1 MIILTSSLDSFVQFI
16 TILLLF
22 FFVLVITYVVTRW
35 VSGIQK
41 VQMTGKNME
50 LVETMRISNSK
61 YLQIIRVGKK
71 YLVIAV
77 CKDTVTMLAELSPD
91 EISPDCSNE
100 GKALS
105 FREIL
110 ERMKH
115 QNPVLSADEGTKE
128 RLDAKEEADKENCS
142 L

>member
-61 YLQIIRVGKK
+61 YLQIIRVGEK

-77 CKDTVTMLAELSPD
+77 CKDTVTMLAELSPE

-110 ERMKH
+110 DRMKH
-115 QNPVLSADEGTKE
+115 LNPVLSADEGTKE
-128 RLDAKEEADKENCS
+128 RTDAEEEADKENCS

>member
-1 MIILTSSLDSFVQFI
+1 MIILTASGSLESFVQFI

-22 FFVLVITYVVTRW
+22 LFVLVITYVVTRW

-41 VQMTGKNME
+41 IQMTGKNME

-61 YLQIIRVGKK
+61 YLQIVRTGEK

-77 CKDTVTMLAELSPD
+77 CKDTVTMLAELSAD
-91 EISPDCSNE
+91 EISLGSETEENS
-100 GKALS
+100 LS

-110 ERMKH
+110 DKMKH
-115 QNPVLSADEGTKE
+115 PNSSEK
-128 RLDAKEEADKENCS
+128 
-142 L
+142 

>member
-1 MIILTSSLDSFVQFI
+1 MIILTAAGSLDSFVQFI

-22 FFVLVITYVVTRW
+22 LFVLVITYVVTRW

-61 YLQIIRVGKK
+61 YLQIIRAGEK

-77 CKDTVTMLAELSPD
+77 CKDTVTMLAELTAD
-91 EISPDCSNE
+91 EVSLDVGNE
-100 GKALS
+100 VNSLS

-110 ERMKH
+110 DKMKH
-115 QNPVLSADEGTKE
+115 QGNQEK
-128 RLDAKEEADKENCS
+128 
-142 L
+142 

>member
-1 MIILTSSLDSFVQFI
+1 MIILTAAGSLDSFVQFI

-22 FFVLVITYVVTRW
+22 LFVLVITYVVTRW

-61 YLQIIRVGKK
+61 YLQIIRAGEK

-77 CKDTVTMLAELSPD
+77 GKDTVTMLAELTAD
-91 EISPDCSNE
+91 EVSLDVGNE
-100 GKALS
+100 VNSLS

-110 ERMKH
+110 DKMKH
-115 QNPVLSADEGTKE
+115 QGNQEK
-128 RLDAKEEADKENCS
+128 
-142 L
+142 

>member
-50 LVETMRISNSK
+50 LAETMRISNSK

-128 RLDAKEEADKENCS
+128 RLDVKEEADKENCS

>member
-61 YLQIIRVGKK
+61 YLQIIRVGEK

-110 ERMKH
+110 DRMKH
-115 QNPVLSADEGTKE
+115 QNPVLSADEGIKE
-128 RLDAKEEADKENCS
+128 RTDAEEEADKENCS

>member
-1 MIILTSSLDSFVQFI
+1 MIILTAAGSLDSFVQFM

-22 FFVLVITYVVTRW
+22 LFVLVITYVVTRW

-61 YLQIIRVGKK
+61 YLQIIRAGEK

-77 CKDTVTMLAELSPD
+77 CKDTVTMLIELSVD
-91 EISPDCSNE
+91 EISLDDGNE
-100 GKALS
+100 VKGLS
-105 FREIL
+105 FRKIL
-110 ERMKH
+110 DKMKH
-115 QNPVLSADEGTKE
+115 QTNPEKE
-128 RLDAKEEADKENCS
+128 TNEENCS

>member
-1 MIILTSSLDSFVQFI
+1 MIILTAAGSLDSFVQFI

-22 FFVLVITYVVTRW
+22 LFVLVITYVVTRW

-61 YLQIIRVGKK
+61 YLQIIRAGDK

-77 CKDTVTMLAELSPD
+77 CKETVTMLAELSAD
-91 EISPDCSNE
+91 EISLDDDNE
-100 GKALS
+100 VKSLS
-105 FREIL
+105 FREML
-110 ERMKH
+110 DKMKH
-115 QNPVLSADEGTKE
+115 QSNQGKE
-128 RLDAKEEADKENCS
+128 TNEENCS

>member
-1 MIILTSSLDSFVQFI
+1 MIILTVAGSLDSFVQFI

-22 FFVLVITYVVTRW
+22 LFVLVITYVVTRW

-61 YLQIIRVGKK
+61 YLQIIRAGEK

-77 CKDTVTMLAELSPD
+77 CKDTVTMLAELTAD
-91 EISPDCSNE
+91 EVSLDVGNE
-100 GKALS
+100 VNSLS

-110 ERMKH
+110 DKMKH
-115 QNPVLSADEGTKE
+115 QGNQEK
-128 RLDAKEEADKENCS
+128 
-142 L
+142 

>member
-1 MIILTSSLDSFVQFI
+1 MIILTASGSLESFVQFI

-22 FFVLVITYVVTRW
+22 LFVLIITYVVTRW

-41 VQMTGKNME
+41 MQMTGKNME

-61 YLQIIRVGKK
+61 YLQIVRTGEK

-77 CKDTVTMLAELSPD
+77 CKDTVTMLSELSAD
-91 EISPDCSNE
+91 EIFLSSETEENS
-100 GKALS
+100 LS

-110 ERMKH
+110 DKMKH
-115 QNPVLSADEGTKE
+115 PNNPEK
-128 RLDAKEEADKENCS
+128 
-142 L
+142 

>member
-1 MIILTSSLDSFVQFI
+1 MIILTASGSLESFVQFI

-22 FFVLVITYVVTRW
+22 LFVLIITYVVTRW

-41 VQMTGKNME
+41 IQMTGKNME

-61 YLQIIRVGKK
+61 YLQIVRTGEK

-77 CKDTVTMLAELSPD
+77 CKDTVTMLSELSAD
-91 EISPDCSNE
+91 EIFLSSETEENS
-100 GKALS
+100 LS

-110 ERMKH
+110 DKIKH
-115 QNPVLSADEGTKE
+115 PNSSEK
-128 RLDAKEEADKENCS
+128 
-142 L
+142 

>member
-1 MIILTSSLDSFVQFI
+1 MMILTAAGSLDSFVQFI

-22 FFVLVITYVVTRW
+22 LFVLVITYVVTRW

-50 LVETMRISNSK
+50 LVETMRISNSQ
-61 YLQIIRVGKK
+61 YLQIIRAGEK

-77 CKDTVTMLAELSPD
+77 CKENVTMLTELSAD
-91 EISPDCSNE
+91 QLSLDNVNE
-100 GKALS
+100 VKSLS

-110 ERMKH
+110 DKMKQ
-115 QNPVLSADEGTKE
+115 QNHSE
-128 RLDAKEEADKENCS
+128 
-142 L
+142 

>member
-61 YLQIIRVGKK
+61 YLQIIRVGEK

-77 CKDTVTMLAELSPD
+77 CKDTVTMLTELSPE

-105 FREIL
+105 FREML
-110 ERMKH
+110 EKMKRL
-115 QNPVLSADEGTKE
+115 NPALSADEGTKE
-128 RLDAKEEADKENCS
+128 RTDAEEEADKENCS

>member
-61 YLQIIRVGKK
+61 YLQIIRVGEK

-77 CKDTVTMLAELSPD
+77 CKDTVTMLAELSPE

-110 ERMKH
+110 DRVKH
-115 QNPVLSADEGTKE
+115 LNPVLSADEGTKE
-128 RLDAKEEADKENCS
+128 RTDAEEEADKENCS

>member
-1 MIILTSSLDSFVQFI
+1 MIILTSTSSLDSFVQFV
-16 TILLLF
+16 TVLLLF

-35 VSGIQK
+35 LSGIQK

-61 YLQIIRVGKK
+61 YLQIIRAGEK
-71 YLVIAV
+71 YLVVAV
-77 CKDTVTMLAELSPD
+77 CKDTVTMLVELSPE
-91 EISPDCSNE
+91 EISLDAGNE
-100 GKALS
+100 GKAPS

-110 ERMKH
+110 DKIRH
-115 QNPVLSADEGTKE
+115 QDVGKQADTE
-128 RLDAKEEADKENCS
+128 EEADKENCS

>member
-1 MIILTSSLDSFVQFI
+1 MIILTASGSLESFVQFI

-22 FFVLVITYVVTRW
+22 LFVLVITYVVTRW

-41 VQMTGKNME
+41 IQMTGKNMG

-61 YLQIIRVGKK
+61 YLQIVRTGEK

-77 CKDTVTMLAELSPD
+77 CKDTVTMLSELSAD
-91 EISPDCSNE
+91 EISLSSETEENS
-100 GKALS
+100 LS

-110 ERMKH
+110 DKIKH
-115 QNPVLSADEGTKE
+115 PNSSEK
-128 RLDAKEEADKENCS
+128 
-142 L
+142 